1 MESLSFKNKNV
12 KYLLRAIDVFTKNSW
27 VKPLKDKKGKTVVNA
42 LIEIVNESNCKP
54 NKLWVDQEKE
64 LYNKLIQEWL
74 DNNILMYTTHNK
86 SKSII
91 AERLIKTLKAKIYQ
105 KITAINSKSYLSYLS
120 KLVDQYNA
128 IYLHSINKKPI
139 NADYF
144 ALTDKIE
151 TTSKA
156 PKFKVNDKV
165 KITKYNNIFSKCYI
179 EIWPREIFIINSVL
193 KTNP

>member
-165 KITKYNNIFSKCYI
+165 KITKCNNIFSKCYI
-179 EIWPREIFIINSVL
+179 EI
-193 KTNP
+193 

>member
-105 KITAINSKSYLSYLS
+105 KITAINSKSSLSYLS